1 MCNPKLNQNV
11 GTSIISTI
19 LGCWLLLS
27 DQMSEDFKASIPRS
41 TTEMSPKQ
49 CVFSSL
55 LNIWCS
61 QFRSALNQR
70 NSREGWNALACSNFS
85 FFENRWYQGKVLKVS
100 RKTWE
105 DFPFPLYGVLSWVS
119 WVKLVS
125 LLHEIKM
132 RSHHQV
138 SWNLYTLRK
147 KDLPSLTRRPCGFL
161 VCLTCR
167 LRVSCKPLRN
177 VFSRPFCLS
186 GCFVFRHFRAKHCKF
201 SHHPDSPTAVQ
212 MP

>member
-41 TTEMSPKQ
+41 TTEISPKQ

-105 DFPFPLYGVLSWVS
+105 GFPFPLYSVLSWVS

-125 LLHEIKM
+125 LLHEIKV

-167 LRVSCKPLRN
+167 LRVLLQTSQECVLKTFLPFWVFCLQTFQSKALQ
-177 VFSRPFCLS
+177 VFS
-186 GCFVFRHFRAKHCKF
+186 
-201 SHHPDSPTAVQ
+201 SPS
-212 MP
+212 